1 MRQQMK
7 RVLRPS
13 LQAIVALVLCYTLA
27 TVRAQTAPLRLT
39 KTIALPGVEGRID
52 HFAFD
57 AAGERLFVCA
67 LGNNTVE
74 VVDLRKG
81 VRVHSI
87 TGFGAPQ
94 GIAYI
99 PELNRIF
106 VANDKGGI
114 CKIYDGKSFEAVG
127 ELDFKDDADN
137 VRYDDATKKVYVGF
151 GSGGIAVVNAPDGKQ
166 IGSIKLSA
174 HPEAFELEK
183 TGKRIFANVPN
194 SRHVAVIDRDKSD
207 VVATW
212 KTDLAFANFPMAL
225 DEAHHSLFIGC
236 RMPSKLVVLNTD
248 SGDVVAKIDIS
259 GDPDDVFYDR
269 KRHRIYAICGAGK
282 IDIIEQTDANNYK
295 GLTKIDTAEG
305 ARTGLFVPERDTLF
319 VAVPHRGSQQAEIRA
334 YQIE

>member
-1 MRQQMK
+1 MK

-13 LQAIVALVLCYTLA
+13 FQAIVALVFCYTLA
-27 TVRAQTAPLRLT
+27 TVRAQTAPLKLT

-81 VRVHSI
+81 LRVHSI

-114 CKIYDGKSFEAVG
+114 CKIYDGKSFEAGG

-183 TGKRIFANVPN
+183 NGKRIFVNVPN
-194 SRHVAVIDRDKSD
+194 SRHVAVIDREKGE
-207 VVATW
+207 VVTTW
-212 KTDLAFANFPMAL
+212 KTDLALGNFPMAL
-225 DEAHHSLFIGC
+225 DEANHRLFVGC
-236 RMPSKLVVLNTD
+236 RLPSKLVVLNTE
-248 SGDVVAKIDIS
+248 SGEVAAKIDIS
-259 GDPDDVFYDR
+259 GDPDDVFYDS

-282 IDIIEQTDANNYK
+282 VDIIEQTDANTYK
-295 GLTKIDTAEG
+295 ASAKVDTANG
-305 ARTGLFVPERDTLF
+305 ARTGLFVPERDILF
-319 VAVPHRGSQQAEIRA
+319 IAVPHRGVQQAEIRA
-334 YQIE
+334 YQVE